1 MQHINKEQFYEDI
14 KAALYQMYPEAY
26 LAAWNAAEEW
36 GLVSETALDF
46 RLFSPSFEKDE
57 TKTLFGVG
65 LILKKIPSELMYGIE
80 LKESIN
86 GVFAVSDIHKTIVD
100 SLLFSDFAG
109 DRETLSE
116 MVESYLQSQL
126 YDEKKLM
133 QYAKQS
139 GQPTV
144 ISKILQFK
152 KDLA

>member
-1 MQHINKEQFYEDI
+1 MQHISKEQFYEDI
-14 KAALYQMYPEAY
+14 KSALYQMYPEAY

-46 RLFSPSFEKDE
+46 RLFSSSFEKDE
-57 TKTLFGVG
+57 TKTVFGIL

-80 LKESIN
+80 LKESRN
-86 GVFAVSDIHKTIVD
+86 GTFAVSDIHKTLID

-116 MVESYLQSQL
+116 MLESYFQSQL
-126 YDEKKLM
+126 CDEKKLM
-133 QYAKQS
+133 QYAKKS
-139 GQPTV
+139 GNPTI

-152 KDLA
+152 KDLT